1 MNKIEEFF
9 SEYKNTITVIS
20 GILIVVGFFI
30 GAANYIS
37 NEIEKKITD
46 QTYISKLA
54 RVLRPFV
61 IYKIID
67 KKAVMQYDHGG
78 ERYIE
83 NFEVQIKKERDLES
97 IIITTKEFLQNP
109 PILIYIGYDNYAYN
123 SERIGTYKWKFN
135 LSSYNVVIFG
145 GDSEKVDPIFIVEIL
160 N

>member
-1 MNKIEEFF
+1 MNKIEKFF

-20 GILIVVGFFI
+20 GILIVVTFFI

-46 QTYISKLA
+46 QSYISKLA

-61 IYKIID
+61 IYRIID

-78 ERYIE
+78 ERYID
-83 NFEVQIKKERDLES
+83 NFEIQKKKNGDLES

-109 PILIYIGYDNYAYN
+109 PILIYIGYDNYAYS
-123 SERIGTYKWKFN
+123 SERIETYKWKFK
-135 LSSYNVVIFG
+135 LSSYAVIAAPSR
-145 GDSEKVDPIFIVEIL
+145 SEKVEPIFIVEIL